1 MDVMMTCYIL
11 LFSQW
16 VIRYDWGIY
25 REYICVFWGVAVQ
38 HPLVAPQQ
46 VTMRHVPN
54 LLLIV
59 HHSGA
64 EASEIARSRDSLPP
78 IIPDHIKDSPRNYSR
93 GFIRIGTIYALF
105 SVRGMR
111 LSTKLVPCKS

>member
-25 REYICVFWGVAVQ
+25 REYIYICFFLGVPVQ
-38 HPLVAPQQ
+38 HPLVAPQH
-46 VTMRHVPN
+46 VAMRHVPN

-78 IIPDHIKDSPRNYSR
+78 IILKTPPRNYSR

-111 LSTKLVPCKS
+111 LSTKLVPCTS